1 MKDLSAKALV
11 AVHRRVDK
19 HPRVHRLLATTATRV
34 LGERRVDAAVHE
46 LVRPGDCVWD
56 VGAHSGTYTRQFL
69 ETVGSTGQVVAFEP
83 IPKSA
88 AGLRELGSEPQLIVF
103 EGALA
108 DTDGETS
115 FVLSGPTFDTSGTSH
130 IGDASSDGIAVRVA
144 RGDSLLREGMRQPDV
159 VKIDVEGYEGDV
171 LDGMPETLK
180 NTRGVVVEVHFAEL
194 TRRDIPEEA
203 LRITDL
209 LRGDAFKVRWVDSS
223 HLLAVR

>member
-1 MKDLSAKALV
+1 M
-11 AVHRRVDK
+11 
-19 HPRVHRLLATTATRV
+19 LATTATRV

-83 IPKSA
+83 IPRSA
-88 AGLRELGSEPQLIVF
+88 ASLRELGSEPELIVF

-108 DTDGETS
+108 DTDGKTS
-115 FVLSGPTFDTSGTSH
+115 FVLSGPTFDTSGRSH
-130 IGDASSDGIAVRVA
+130 IGDDSSDAITVRVA

-159 VKIDVEGYEGDV
+159 VKIDVEGYEGEV

-194 TRRDIPEEA
+194 TRRDMPDEA
-203 LRITDL
+203 LRIVEL
-209 LRGDAFKVRWVDSS
+209 LRGDKFNVRWVDPS